1 MYAEFSRCE
10 QASPWGEKG
19 LGLGLSICDRLA
31 RLMNHTLTFTS
42 CLGRGS
48 AFGVRL
54 TRDLKARRVR
64 RSEPHRLA
72 ADPTGLRG
80 LRVLCVDNDC
90 SILDGMEALLG
101 QWGIQVLKARNSAEA
116 TQLCDQMDIDTILAD
131 YHLGEDTNGIELL
144 RTLRDPRCPPSTA
157 ADQRRPW
164 RRIGAPGAKRRL
176 SLAAAT
182 IGHHIQSVL
191 RGEYVSPAGLGTS
204 AEPEADVATL
214 DLAQR
219 MAHLTAQQFRV
230 LGMLCLGRLNKHI
243 AYELEITEAT
253 VKAHMTA
260 ILRKLGAAN
269 RTQAVLLAG
278 RLSLDP
284 LEIQAPPDEIE

>member
-1 MYAEFSRCE
+1 MYDEFSRCE

-48 AFGVRL
+48 AFGVRV

-64 RSEPHRLA
+64 RTEPPRVT

-116 TQLCDQMDIDTILAD
+116 AQLCDQMDIDTILAD
-131 YHLGEDTNGIELL
+131 YHLGEDINGIDLL
-144 RTLRDPRCPPSTA
+144 RSLRELQCPASTVALISADHGAELALLARTAGYPLLHKPLRPA
-157 ADQRRPW
+157 A
-164 RRIGAPGAKRRL
+164 
-176 SLAAAT
+176 
-182 IGHHIQSVL
+182 L
-191 RGEYVSPAGLGTS
+191 R
-204 AEPEADVATL
+204 
-214 DLAQR
+214 
-219 MAHLTAQQFRV
+219 
-230 LGMLCLGRLNKHI
+230 
-243 AYELEITEAT
+243 
-253 VKAHMTA
+253 
-260 ILRKLGAAN
+260 
-269 RTQAVLLAG
+269 AVLSAF
-278 RLSLDP
+278 RRQQNKVS
-284 LEIQAPPDEIE
+284 AA